1 MENLHLKNLDIDK
14 LLNKP
19 KTQNLPEQIKQ
30 HIPIDDNNDNEVDG
44 DRLKNL
50 ICNTVF
56 GGLIFAHVVLA
67 IMYPD
72 RLIAFGYS
80 LFGL

>member
-1 MENLHLKNLDIDK
+1 MENLHLKNLDIEK

-19 KTQNLPEQIKQ
+19 KINNLPEQIKN
-30 HIPIDDNNDNEVDG
+30 HIPIDEEDEYENNQ
-44 DRLKNL
+44 LKNL
-50 ICNTVF
+50 VCNIVF

-67 IMYPD
+67 MIYPD
-72 RLIAFGYS
+72 RLIALGYS